1 MEEDYGIEVNA
12 TKGQIEDLKS
22 SIIWQDICH
31 ELDFWVEGF
40 DKEKESIVDRIALE
54 NLSTPATL
62 TLLGSIDGRKKAVV
76 YFKNI
81 LDVFLNVLEEK
92 KDDSGRNEAE

>member
-1 MEEDYGIEVNA
+1 MDIQINA
-12 TKGQIEDLKS
+12 TKGQIEELKE
-22 SIIWQDICH
+22 SIIWQDICR
-31 ELDFWVEGF
+31 ELDFWTEGF
-40 DKEKESIVDRIALE
+40 NNEEGSIVDRIASE

-62 TLLGSIDGRKKAVV
+62 TLLGSIDGRKKAVI

-92 KDDSGRNEAE
+92 ENDSERERAE